1 MPDLA
6 SAVHAVARLA
16 RQLECSCGRLTLA
29 QYRVLAMVNRGDEQA
44 SRLAG
49 RLAVAPP
56 TLTAAV
62 DGLVDRGLLRRSE
75 VSGDR
80 RATRICMTPLGRAA
94 LQAAERGMAE
104 RLETLLGRVD
114 DRDAVLAAL
123 AGLGSALD
131 VVAAERA
138 VAGR

>member
-6 SAVHAVARLA
+6 SAVHTVARLA
-16 RQLECSCGRLTLA
+16 RQLECSCDQLTLA

-56 TLTAAV
+56 TLTAVV
-62 DGLVDRGLLRRSE
+62 DGLVERGLLRRCE

-80 RATRICMTPLGRAA
+80 RATRICITAAGRAA
-94 LQAAERGMAE
+94 LETAERTMSE
-104 RLETLLGRVD
+104 RLETVLRRVG
-114 DRDAVLAAL
+114 DREAAL
-123 AGLGSALD
+123 VTLAELGHALD
-131 VVAAERA
+131 SVGAET
-138 VAGR
+138 AGPSR